1 MMMPVRYL
9 VMFGFVRL
17 MMVATVIVWSL
28 WHPEMA
34 VFPLSFS
41 ARRVRSGWWSAWQS
55 AAALGSS
62 LVMPGS
68 ECCQFYSSAHCSRAR
83 ASRRMG
89 ERPQQTPMKVVT

>member
-1 MMMPVRYL
+1 MMRLVRYL
-9 VMFGFVRL
+9 VMFGFMRL
-17 MMVATVIVWSL
+17 MMVATVIVQSL

-41 ARRVRSGWWSAWQS
+41 ARRVRSGWLAWQS

-68 ECCQFYSSAHCSRAR
+68 ECCQSYSSAHCSRAR